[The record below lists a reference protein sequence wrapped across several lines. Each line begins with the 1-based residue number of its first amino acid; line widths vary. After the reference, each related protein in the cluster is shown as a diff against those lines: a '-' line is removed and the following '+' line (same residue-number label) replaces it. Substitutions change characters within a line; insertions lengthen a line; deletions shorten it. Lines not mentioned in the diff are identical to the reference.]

1 MKRRL
6 STLAI
11 LLSMS
16 AAPAISAKPCPEAML
31 AELGYGNCNIE
42 QYPIPITHDVA
53 FLQNGQIIYKKWLG
67 LDTPGTAVK
76 LELLN
81 ADGSVSDRPFQFERE
96 DFCQSFSNKT
106 QTTLDTEYYGAALD
120 GEWENARQFLV
131 AVGAE
136 YGFAHSYYRLDENMK
151 IIGYSDQSK
160 STDLGLLADMRSLTD
175 GTLRLTFSD
184 GFEKKLSIVTLK
196 LGAE

>member
-106 QTTLDTEYYGAALD
+106 QTTLDL
-120 GEWENARQFLV
+120 
-131 AVGAE
+131 
-136 YGFAHSYYRLDENMK
+136 
-151 IIGYSDQSK
+151 
-160 STDLGLLADMRSLTD
+160 SL
-175 GTLRLTFSD
+175 
-184 GFEKKLSIVTLK
+184 IHI
-196 LGAE
+196 